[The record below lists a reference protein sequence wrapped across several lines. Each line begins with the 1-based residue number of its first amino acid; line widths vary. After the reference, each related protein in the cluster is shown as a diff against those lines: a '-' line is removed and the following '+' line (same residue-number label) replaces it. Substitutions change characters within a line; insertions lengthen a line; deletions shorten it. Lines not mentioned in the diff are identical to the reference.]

1 MGLEPTT
8 HGTTIRYSNQLSYI
22 HRLNSSAKI
31 QLFSYE
37 NQVRQY
43 FFLFLFLKEKN
54 KMNNNE
60 ILSPNKIAFQR
71 FRKNTTGVISLIF
84 IILCGLIALF
94 AYFIIPDKTPY
105 SNTQILEISTRKPG
119 FEVDMLLVPKQNS
132 VENEGFLSQLL
143 YGKTS
148 PYRQIPFDSIE
159 VNKENTTVYVYN
171 PDKSCQSNIDII
183 SNSELVPEMTFSN
196 SEEASNYINTH
207 CVEHR
212 RFILGTDQFGRDF
225 LSRLLLGTRIS
236 FSVGF
241 IAVFMSILIGIFIGS
256 LGGFFRGRVDD
267 IMVWL
272 INVVWS
278 IPTLLIVIA
287 ITFVLGKGI
296 VQVFIAVGLTM
307 WVEVARVT
315 RGQILSVRETTFVE
329 AGRAL
334 GFKNARIILRHII
347 PNIINPII
355 VISAANFASAILL
368 EAGLSFLGIG
378 VQPPMPSW
386 GSMIKENYA
395 YIILNDAYLAILPGI
410 AIMLLVLAFML
421 LGNALRDALDVKKN

>member
-1 MGLEPTT
+1 M
-8 HGTTIRYSNQLSYI
+8 N
-22 HRLNSSAKI
+22 
-31 QLFSYE
+31 
-37 NQVRQY
+37 
-43 FFLFLFLKEKN
+43 KN
-54 KMNNNE
+54 K
-60 ILSPNKIAFQR
+60 ILSPNQIAIQR
-71 FRKNTTGVISLIF
+71 FKKNATGVISLVF
-84 IILCGLIALF
+84 ILLCGLIALF

-105 SNTQILEISTRKPG
+105 ANTQILEISTQKPG

-132 VENEGFLSQLL
+132 AEKKGFFAQMMNGQPS
-143 YGKTS
+143 S
-148 PYRQIPFDSIE
+148 YRQIPFDSLKID
-159 VNKENTTVYVYN
+159 KEKTVVYIFN
-171 PDKSCQSNIDII
+171 PDKTAIINEETI
-183 SNSELVPEMTFSN
+183 SNQELTSGKTFS
-196 SEEASNYINTH
+196 SDEDATLYINSNCT
-207 CVEHR
+207 EHR
-212 RFILGTDQFGRDF
+212 KFILGTDQFGRDF

-241 IAVFMSILIGIFIGS
+241 IAVFMSILIGILIGS

-267 IMVWL
+267 LMVWL

-287 ITFVLGKGI
+287 ITFVLGKGV

-329 AGRAL
+329 AGKAL
-334 GFKNARIILRHII
+334 GFNNIRIIIKHII

-410 AIMLLVLAFML
+410 AIMILVLAFML
-421 LGNALRDALDVKKN
+421 FGNALRDALDVKK

>member
-1 MGLEPTT
+1 M
-8 HGTTIRYSNQLSYI
+8 
-22 HRLNSSAKI
+22 
-31 QLFSYE
+31 
-37 NQVRQY
+37 
-43 FFLFLFLKEKN
+43 N
-54 KMNNNE
+54 KDK
-60 ILSPNKIAFQR
+60 ILSPNQIAFQR
-71 FRKNTTGVISLIF
+71 LKKNITGVISLIF

-105 SNTQILEISTRKPG
+105 ANTQILELSTRKPG
-119 FEVDMLLVPKQNS
+119 FEVDMLLIPKQNI
-132 VENEGFLSQLL
+132 VDKTGFLSQLL
-143 YGKTS
+143 NGKPS
-148 PYRQIPFDSIE
+148 PYRQIPFDSLKIE
-159 VNKENTTVYVYN
+159 KEKTIVYVYN
-171 PDKSCQSNIDII
+171 PDESSNVIEETI
-183 SNSELVPEMTFSN
+183 SNSDIVPGIEFSD
-196 SEEASNYINTH
+196 EKEATHYISSNCIK
-207 CVEHR
+207 HR
-212 RFILGTDQFGRDF
+212 KFILGTDQFGRDF

-241 IAVFMSILIGIFIGS
+241 IAVFMSILIGIFVGS

-267 IMVWL
+267 LMLWL

-287 ITFVLGKGI
+287 ITFVLGKGV

-334 GFKNARIILRHII
+334 GFRNARIISRHII

>member
-1 MGLEPTT
+1 M
-8 HGTTIRYSNQLSYI
+8 
-22 HRLNSSAKI
+22 KD
-31 QLFSYE
+31 
-37 NQVRQY
+37 
-43 FFLFLFLKEKN
+43 
-54 KMNNNE
+54 NE
-60 ILSPNKIAFQR
+60 ILSPNKIAIRR
-71 FRKNTTGVISLIF
+71 FKKNTTGIISLIF
-84 IILCGLIALF
+84 IILCGIIAIF
-94 AYFIIPDKTPY
+94 AYYIIPDKTPY
-105 SNTQILEISTRKPG
+105 SNTQILEISTQKPG
-119 FEVDMLLVPKQNS
+119 FEIDILLIPKQNI
-132 VENEGFLSQLL
+132 VEKTGFISQLMH
-143 YGKTS
+143 GKPY
-148 PYRQIPFDSIE
+148 PYRQIPFDSLKIE
-159 VNKENTTVYVYN
+159 KDKTTIYVYN
-171 PDKSCQSNIDII
+171 PDKNCRGNVEVINNNEIVQHKTF
-183 SNSELVPEMTFSN
+183 NSDV
-196 SEEASNYINTH
+196 EAAHYINTN
-207 CVEHR
+207 CTKHR
-212 RFILGTDQFGRDF
+212 KFILGTDQFGRDF

-241 IAVFMSILIGIFIGS
+241 IAVMMSILIGIIVGS
-256 LGGFFRGRVDD
+256 LGGFFRGWVDD
-267 IMVWL
+267 IMAWL

-315 RGQILSVRETTFVE
+315 RGQILSVRETTFIE

-334 GFKNARIILRHII
+334 GFKDIRIIIRHII

-386 GSMIKENYA
+386 GSMVKENYA

-421 LGNALRDALDVKKN
+421 FGNALRDALDVKK

>member
-1 MGLEPTT
+1 M
-8 HGTTIRYSNQLSYI
+8 
-22 HRLNSSAKI
+22 
-31 QLFSYE
+31 
-37 NQVRQY
+37 
-43 FFLFLFLKEKN
+43 KN
-54 KMNNNE
+54 NK
-60 ILSPNKIAFQR
+60 ILSPNQIAIER
-71 FRKNTTGVISLIF
+71 FKKNTTGVISLVF
-84 IILCGLIALF
+84 ILLCGFVALF

-105 SNTQILEISTRKPG
+105 ANTQILEISTRKPG
-119 FEVDMLLVPKQNS
+119 FEVDILLVPKQN
-132 VENEGFLSQLL
+132 VAEKTGFFSQLMN
-143 YGKTS
+143 GKPS
-148 PYRQIPFDSIE
+148 LYRQIPIDSLNIE
-159 VNKENTTVYVYN
+159 KEKTTVYIYN
-171 PDKSCQSNIDII
+171 PDNNSQNIVEVVLNDDI
-183 SNSELVPEMTFSN
+183 VPGMTFN
-196 SEEASNYINTH
+196 NNEEARCYIINN
-207 CVEHR
+207 CVVHR
-212 RFILGTDQFGRDF
+212 RFVLGTDQFGRDF

-241 IAVFMSILIGIFIGS
+241 IAVVMSILIGILVGS
-256 LGGFFRGRVDD
+256 LGGFFRGKVDD
-267 IMVWL
+267 LMVWL

-287 ITFVLGKGI
+287 ITFVLGKGV

-334 GFKNARIILRHII
+334 GFSDARIIIRHII
-347 PNIINPII
+347 PNVINPII

-395 YIILNDAYLAILPGI
+395 YIILNDAYLAILPGV

-421 LGNALRDALDVKKN
+421 FGNALRDALDVKK

>member
-1 MGLEPTT
+1 M
-8 HGTTIRYSNQLSYI
+8 N
-22 HRLNSSAKI
+22 
-31 QLFSYE
+31 
-37 NQVRQY
+37 
-43 FFLFLFLKEKN
+43 KN
-54 KMNNNE
+54 K
-60 ILSPNKIAFQR
+60 ILSPNQIAIQR
-71 FRKNTTGVISLIF
+71 FKKNATGVISLVF
-84 IILCGLIALF
+84 ILLCGLIALF

-105 SNTQILEISTRKPG
+105 ANTQILEISTQKPG
-119 FEVDMLLVPKQNS
+119 FEVDMLLVPKQNY
-132 VENEGFLSQLL
+132 VEKRGFFAQMMNGQPS
-143 YGKTS
+143 Y
-148 PYRQIPFDSIE
+148 YRQIPFDSLKID
-159 VNKENTTVYVYN
+159 KEKTVVYIFN
-171 PDKSCQSNIDII
+171 PDKTTVVNEETI
-183 SNSELVPEMTFSN
+183 SNKELTSGKTFS
-196 SEEASNYINTH
+196 SDEEATHYINSN

-212 RFILGTDQFGRDF
+212 KFILGTDQFGRDF

-267 IMVWL
+267 LMVWL

-287 ITFVLGKGI
+287 ITFVLGKGV

-334 GFKNARIILRHII
+334 GFNNARIIMKHII
-347 PNIINPII
+347 PNVINPII

-421 LGNALRDALDVKKN
+421 FGNALRDALDVKK

>member
-1 MGLEPTT
+1 MM
-8 HGTTIRYSNQLSYI
+8 N
-22 HRLNSSAKI
+22 
-31 QLFSYE
+31 
-37 NQVRQY
+37 
-43 FFLFLFLKEKN
+43 KN
-54 KMNNNE
+54 K
-60 ILSPNKIAFQR
+60 ILSPNQIAIQR
-71 FRKNTTGVISLIF
+71 FKKNATGVISLVF
-84 IILCGLIALF
+84 ISLCALISILV
-94 AYFIIPDKTPY
+94 YFIIPDKAPY
-105 SNTQILEISTRKPG
+105 ANTQILEISTQKPG
-119 FEVDMLLVPKQNS
+119 FEVDMLLVPKQNTA
-132 VENEGFLSQLL
+132 EKRGFFAQMMNGQPS
-143 YGKTS
+143 S
-148 PYRQIPFDSIE
+148 YRQIPFDSLKID
-159 VNKENTTVYVYN
+159 KEKTIVFIYN
-171 PDKSCQSNIDII
+171 ADKSSSTNEEII
-183 SNSELVPEMTFSN
+183 SNTELTSGKTFS
-196 SEEASNYINTH
+196 SEQEATHYINNK

-241 IAVFMSILIGIFIGS
+241 IAVFMSILIGVLIGS

-267 IMVWL
+267 LMVWL

-287 ITFVLGKGI
+287 ITFVLGKGV

-334 GFKNARIILRHII
+334 GFSNTRIILRHII

-421 LGNALRDALDVKKN
+421 FGNALRDSLDVKK

>member
-1 MGLEPTT
+1 M
-8 HGTTIRYSNQLSYI
+8 
-22 HRLNSSAKI
+22 KD
-31 QLFSYE
+31 
-37 NQVRQY
+37 
-43 FFLFLFLKEKN
+43 KK
-54 KMNNNE
+54 
-60 ILSPNKIAFQR
+60 ILSPNQIAIKR
-71 FRKNTTGVISLIF
+71 FKKNITGVISLIF

-105 SNTQILEISTRKPG
+105 ANTQILEISTRKPG
-119 FEVDMLLVPKQNS
+119 FEVDMLLVPKQNI
-132 VENEGFLSQLL
+132 VEETGFLSQLIN
-143 YGKTS
+143 GKPS
-148 PYRQIPFDSIE
+148 HYRQIPLDSIKIE
-159 VNKENTTVYVYN
+159 KDRTTVYVYN
-171 PDKSCQSNIDII
+171 PDANSRNNVDII
-183 SNSELVPEMTFSN
+183 MNTDIVPGITFN
-196 SEEASNYINTH
+196 TDEEAEHYINNN
-207 CVEHR
+207 CVAHR
-212 RFILGTDQFGRDF
+212 KFILGTDQFGRDF

-256 LGGFFRGRVDD
+256 LGGFFRGWVDD
-267 IMVWL
+267 VMVWL

-287 ITFVLGKGI
+287 ITFVLGKGV

-334 GFKNARIILRHII
+334 GFTNTRIIIRHII

-386 GSMIKENYA
+386 GNMIKENYA

-421 LGNALRDALDVKKN
+421 FGNALRDALDVKK

>member
-1 MGLEPTT
+1 M
-8 HGTTIRYSNQLSYI
+8 
-22 HRLNSSAKI
+22 
-31 QLFSYE
+31 
-37 NQVRQY
+37 
-43 FFLFLFLKEKN
+43 N
-54 KMNNNE
+54 KDK
-60 ILSPNKIAFQR
+60 ILSPNQIAFQR
-71 FRKNTTGVISLIF
+71 FKRNITGVISLIF
-84 IILCGLIALF
+84 IILCGLTALF

-105 SNTQILEISTRKPG
+105 ANTQILELSTRKPG
-119 FEVDMLLVPKQNS
+119 FEVDMLLVPKQNI
-132 VENEGFLSQLL
+132 VENTGFLSQLIN
-143 YGKTS
+143 GKPS
-148 PYRQIPFDSIE
+148 PYRQIPFDSLKIE
-159 VNKENTTVYVYN
+159 KEKTIIYVYN
-171 PDKSCQSNIDII
+171 PDESQNVIEEIIPNNDI
-183 SNSELVPEMTFSN
+183 VPGIEFN
-196 SEEASNYINTH
+196 DKEEATHYINNN
-207 CVEHR
+207 CVKHR
-212 RFILGTDQFGRDF
+212 KFILGTDQFGRDF

-241 IAVFMSILIGIFIGS
+241 IAVFMSLLIGIFIGS
-256 LGGFFRGRVDD
+256 LGGFFRGKVDD
-267 IMVWL
+267 LMVRL

-287 ITFVLGKGI
+287 ITFVLGKGV

-334 GFKNARIILRHII
+334 GFKNARIIMKHII

-355 VISAANFASAILL
+355 VISAANFASAILF
-368 EAGLSFLGIG
+368 EAGLSFIGIG
-378 VQPPMPSW
+378 VQPPKPSW

-421 LGNALRDALDVKKN
+421 LGNALRDSLDVKKN

>member
-1 MGLEPTT
+1 M
-8 HGTTIRYSNQLSYI
+8 
-22 HRLNSSAKI
+22 
-31 QLFSYE
+31 
-37 NQVRQY
+37 
-43 FFLFLFLKEKN
+43 KN
-54 KMNNNE
+54 NK
-60 ILSPNKIAFQR
+60 ILSPNQIAIQR
-71 FRKNTTGVISLIF
+71 FKKNVTGVISLIF
-84 IILCGLIALF
+84 IILCGLISLF

-105 SNTQILEISTRKPG
+105 ANTQILEISTQKPG
-119 FEVDMLLVPKQNS
+119 FEVDMLLVPKQNIS
-132 VENEGFLSQLL
+132 EKTGFLSQLL
-143 YGKTS
+143 HGKPS
-148 PYRQIPFDSIE
+148 SYRQIPFDSIKI
-159 VNKENTTVYVYN
+159 NKDNTTIFVYN
-171 PDKSCQSNIDII
+171 PDKGTDVNEEII
-183 SNSELVPEMTFSN
+183 SNHELTSGIIFSDK
-196 SEEASNYINTH
+196 EDAEHYISTNCIKH
-207 CVEHR
+207 KK
-212 RFILGTDQFGRDF
+212 FILGTDQFGRDF

-241 IAVFMSILIGIFIGS
+241 IAVFMSILIGIVIGS

-267 IMVWL
+267 VMVWL

-287 ITFVLGKGI
+287 ITFVLGKGV

-307 WVEVARVT
+307 WVEVARIT

-421 LGNALRDALDVKKN
+421 FGNALRDALDVKK

>member
-1 MGLEPTT
+1 MM
-8 HGTTIRYSNQLSYI
+8 
-22 HRLNSSAKI
+22 
-31 QLFSYE
+31 
-37 NQVRQY
+37 
-43 FFLFLFLKEKN
+43 KN
-54 KMNNNE
+54 NK
-60 ILSPNKIAFQR
+60 ILSPNRIAIER
-71 FRKNTTGVISLIF
+71 FKKNTTGVMSLIF
-84 IILCGLIALF
+84 ILLCGLVALF

-105 SNTQILEISTRKPG
+105 ANTQILEISTRKPG
-119 FEVDMLLVPKQNS
+119 FEVDMLLVPKQN
-132 VENEGFLSQLL
+132 VGEKTGFFSQLMN
-143 YGKTS
+143 GKPS
-148 PYRQIPFDSIE
+148 PYRQMPIDSLNIE
-159 VNKENTTVYVYN
+159 KEKTTVYIYN
-171 PDKSCQSNIDII
+171 PDNNSQNNVEVVLNDDI
-183 SNSELVPEMTFSN
+183 VPGMTFN
-196 SEEASNYINTH
+196 NNEEARCYILNN
-207 CVEHR
+207 CVVHR

-241 IAVFMSILIGIFIGS
+241 IAVLMSILIGITIGS
-256 LGGFFRGRVDD
+256 LGGFFRGKVDD
-267 IMVWL
+267 LMVWL

-287 ITFVLGKGI
+287 ITFVLGKGV

-315 RGQILSVRETTFVE
+315 RGQILSVREATFVE

-334 GFKNARIILRHII
+334 GFGDARIIIRHII
-347 PNIINPII
+347 PNVINPII

-395 YIILNDAYLAILPGI
+395 YIILNDAYLAILPGV

-421 LGNALRDALDVKKN
+421 FGNALRDALDVKK

>member
-1 MGLEPTT
+1 VQ
-8 HGTTIRYSNQLSYI
+8 RYN
-22 HRLNSSAKI
+22 
-31 QLFSYE
+31 
-37 NQVRQY
+37 
-43 FFLFLFLKEKN
+43 FFLSKSKSDNIFFYFCFSKKIKMNKN
-54 KMNNNE
+54 K
-60 ILSPNKIAFQR
+60 ILSPNQIAIQR
-71 FRKNTTGVISLIF
+71 FKKNATGVISLVF
-84 IILCGLIALF
+84 ILLCGLIALF

-105 SNTQILEISTRKPG
+105 ANTQILEISTQKPG

-132 VENEGFLSQLL
+132 AEKKGFFAQMMNGQPS
-143 YGKTS
+143 S
-148 PYRQIPFDSIE
+148 YRQIPFDSLKID
-159 VNKENTTVYVYN
+159 KEKTVVYIFN
-171 PDKSCQSNIDII
+171 PDKTTVINEETIL
-183 SNSELVPEMTFSN
+183 NKELTSGKTFS
-196 SEEASNYINTH
+196 SDEDATHYINSN

-212 RFILGTDQFGRDF
+212 KFILGTDQFGRDF

-241 IAVFMSILIGIFIGS
+241 IAVFMSILIGILIGS

-267 IMVWL
+267 LMVWL

-287 ITFVLGKGI
+287 ITFVLGKGV

-329 AGRAL
+329 AGKAL
-334 GFKNARIILRHII
+334 GFNNIRIILKHII

-410 AIMLLVLAFML
+410 AIMILVLAFML
-421 LGNALRDALDVKKN
+421 FGNALRDALDVKK

>member
-1 MGLEPTT
+1 MM
-8 HGTTIRYSNQLSYI
+8 N
-22 HRLNSSAKI
+22 
-31 QLFSYE
+31 
-37 NQVRQY
+37 
-43 FFLFLFLKEKN
+43 KN
-54 KMNNNE
+54 K
-60 ILSPNKIAFQR
+60 ILSPNQIATLR
-71 FRKNTTGVISLIF
+71 FKKNITGVISLIF
-84 IILCGLIALF
+84 IILCGVIALF

-105 SNTQILEISTRKPG
+105 ANTQILELSTRKPG
-119 FEVDMLLVPKQNS
+119 FEVDMLLVPKQNFA
-132 VENEGFLSQLL
+132 NNDGFLSQLL
-143 YGKTS
+143 YGKPS
-148 PYRQIPFDSIE
+148 PYRQIPFDSIRTDRE
-159 VNKENTTVYVYN
+159 KTIIYLYN
-171 PDKSCQSNIDII
+171 PDKSSNVTEEII
-183 SNSELVPEMTFSN
+183 SNKELVPEIIFN
-196 SEEASNYINTH
+196 NDEEAACYINDK
-207 CVEHR
+207 CVEHKR
-212 RFILGTDQFGRDF
+212 YILGTDQFGRDF

-241 IAVFMSILIGIFIGS
+241 IAVMMSLVIGMIIGS

-267 IMVWL
+267 VMVWL

-287 ITFVLGKGI
+287 ITFVLGKGV

-315 RGQILSVRETTFVE
+315 RGQILSVREMTYIE
-329 AGRAL
+329 AGKAL
-334 GFKNARIILRHII
+334 GFKDIRIIIRHII
-347 PNIINPII
+347 PNVTNPII

-421 LGNALRDALDVKKN
+421 FGNALRDALDVRK